1 MNLAYC
7 LRPQTLKEFIGQN
20 HLVGQ
25 GKILRQMIETGNL
38 FSMILWG
45 PPGSGKTTLA
55 QIIAKETNSTFHHL
69 SAVDTGKSELM
80 KIIKEAEKRYKSE
93 ARNPKSETNT
103 NDQNKNDKNVSNFDI
118 RISNLHQRTILFVDE
133 IHRWNKA
140 QQDAL
145 LPYVESGLITLI
157 GATTENP
164 SFEIIS
170 ALLSRTRVFVLIGLS
185 QQDLEKII
193 NNALTNKDRGVGK
206 YKKTITDDAKEILI
220 RLSGGDA
227 RIMLNALEIAVTT
240 SPRHSR
246 ERGRHH
252 EVDSTLVVNPEEN
265 KTNSFS
271 KITIDQIKEIFQT
284 KSTSLYDQKADE
296 HYNIISAF
304 IKSMR
309 ASNPDAALY
318 YLARMIEGGEDP
330 KFIARRMV
338 IFASEDIGMAQPT
351 ALVVANEVFRACEI
365 IGYPECAIN
374 LTAGTVY
381 LAKAKKDR
389 SAYDAYSRALAD
401 VKNYPNEPI
410 PLNLRNAP
418 TKLMKNLGYGK
429 NYEMYSNEDLLPE
442 KLKGRKYYRGK

>member
-1 MNLAYC
+1 MTRVCYNTLMNLAAR
-7 LRPQTLKEFIGQN
+7 LRPQTLKEFIGQH

-25 GKILRQMIETGNL
+25 GKILRKMIETGNL

-55 QIIAKETNSTFHHL
+55 RIIAKETNANFHHL
-69 SAVDTGKSELM
+69 SAVEAGKAKLM
-80 KIIKEAEKRYKSE
+80 EIIKKAE
-93 ARNPKSETNT
+93 NN
-103 NDQNKNDKNVSNFDI
+103 
-118 RISNLHQRTILFVDE
+118 HTILFLDE

-145 LPYVESGLITLI
+145 LPYVENGQITLI

-170 ALLSRTRVFVLIGLS
+170 ALLSRCRIFVLKSLS
-185 QQDLEKII
+185 TEELKKIVHT
-193 NNALTNKDRGVGK
+193 ALTDKNRGVGEYEK
-206 YKKTITDDAKEILI
+206 NITKEAEELLI

-240 SPRHSR
+240 QAPSNSPLSKGKSAYSSPDK
-246 ERGRHH
+246 GRSGG
-252 EVDSTLVVNPEEN
+252 V
-265 KTNSFS
+265 
-271 KITIDQIKEIFQT
+271 ITQEIIKEVFQT
-284 KSTSLYDQKADE
+284 KSTGLYDKKADE

-309 ASNPDAALY
+309 ASNVDAALY
-318 YLARMIEGGEDP
+318 YLARMVEGGEDP

-338 IFASEDIGMAQPT
+338 IFASEDIAMAQPT
-351 ALVVANEVFRACEI
+351 ALVVANAVFRACEI

-374 LTAGTVY
+374 LAHGTTY

-389 SAYDAYSRALAD
+389 SSYDAYNRALED
-401 VKNYPNEPI
+401 VRNFPNEPI
-410 PLNLRNAP
+410 PLHLRNAP
-418 TKLMKNLGYGK
+418 TKLMKNLGYAKG
-429 NYEMYSNEDLLPE
+429 YSWQEGQVGAEKDLSYLPE
-442 KLKGRKYYRGK
+442 KLKERKYYKDK